1 MSFEE
6 AMDAEVTK
14 DEAIREIVR
23 HDLNPNDFFL
33 EVGDR
38 MICIG
43 ADVLVWLG
51 Y

>member
-6 AMDAEVTK
+6 AMDAKVTK
-14 DEAIREIVR
+14 EEASHEIVR
-23 HDLNPNDFFL
+23 HDLEPEDFFL

-38 MICIG
+38 DLYSG
-43 ADVLVWLG
+43 SDVLGWLG